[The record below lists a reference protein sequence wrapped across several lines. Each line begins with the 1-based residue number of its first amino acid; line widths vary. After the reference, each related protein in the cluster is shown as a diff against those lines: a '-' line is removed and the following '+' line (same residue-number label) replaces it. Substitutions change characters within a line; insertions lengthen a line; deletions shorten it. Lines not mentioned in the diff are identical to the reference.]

1 MSMTQS
7 SSDYQNPEAMAII
20 QANRDLLL
28 QTMQSLNISEII
40 IHYESYA
47 DSGDVTLLEV
57 LPATQFGQLDTG
69 LLIPYQFFIVTR
81 DAQGHYLSAGQVN
94 QVSLRVA
101 LCDFALSCLSIK
113 YPDWDTEEG
122 ADGKVIL
129 DADEQRCELIHTQ
142 YFMEYARHSP
152 YHDAAQPSV
161 NNSPIE

>member
-7 SSDYQNPEAMAII
+7 SSDYQNPEAIAII

-28 QTMQSLNISEII
+28 QTMPLLGISEIT
-40 IHYESYA
+40 IHYESYV
-47 DSGDVTLLEV
+47 DSGDVTALKVFPE
-57 LPATQFGQLDTG
+57 TQLKQIDQCQL
-69 LLIPYQFFIVTR
+69 PYQFLIIVR
-81 DAQGHYLSAGQVN
+81 DGQGHYLSAGEVK
-94 QVSLRVA
+94 QVSMRVA

>member
-20 QANRDLLL
+20 QANRNLLL

-40 IHYESYA
+40 IEYESYA

-81 DAQGHYLSAGQVN
+81 DAQGHYLSAGQVK

-101 LCDFALSCLSIK
+101 LCDFALSCLISFVF
-113 YPDWDTEEG
+113 YSALLPFGTG
-122 ADGKVIL
+122 LFLCRLFSGTGL
-129 DADEQRCELIHTQ
+129 FLCRL
-142 YFMEYARHSP
+142 FS
-152 YHDAAQPSV
+152 
-161 NNSPIE
+161 